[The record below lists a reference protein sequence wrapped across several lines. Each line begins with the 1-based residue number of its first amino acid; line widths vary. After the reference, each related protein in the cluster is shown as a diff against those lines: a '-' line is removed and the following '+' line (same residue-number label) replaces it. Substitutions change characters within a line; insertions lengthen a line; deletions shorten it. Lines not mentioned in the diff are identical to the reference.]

1 MKIIFLLYFSIVFL
15 NASLLDEVKKEP
27 ILIEMTESTFLKY
40 NDHTYY
46 ISIGVSDIKNNSLR
60 ERVKAIKISK
70 ARAISNLSKF
80 INDVK
85 VKTLEELNSVCKKDE
100 TLSSKEKYLEIIQS
114 KSAGFLNNFIDIGK
128 IKKDNSYY
136 YFLGIKIK

>member
-1 MKIIFLLYFSIVFL
+1 MKTIFLLCFSIVFL

-27 ILIEMTESTFLKY
+27 MLMEMTESTFLKY
-40 NDHTYY
+40 NNHPYY
-46 ISIGVSDIKNNSLR
+46 ISVGVSDMKNNSVR

-80 INDVK
+80 INDTR
-85 VKTLEELNSVCKKDE
+85 VKTLEQLNSVCKRDK
-100 TLSSKEKYLEIIQS
+100 TLSCKEEYLEIIQN

-128 IKKDNSYY
+128 IKQDNSYY
-136 YFLGIKIK
+136 YFIGIKIK